1 LGAVL
6 EATTYDLGAIKWDG
20 TTLAVI
26 GTSTFTDDTTIA
38 DYECFEIEFAYFG
51 DPIGFTTQVE
61 FTGTSDLGNWTSLT
75 WVIDA
80 AWSTSNVSVTFQL
93 FDYNL
98 GSYPTSGDGFIFH
111 NSSMS
116 PYVDETKNQTITANP
131 THFHDT
137 SGQWR
142 MKITGVKNP
151 SAQFDLEADLVE
163 LQPPSG
169 GPYFI
174 FRNSGTLT
182 SHIVSL
188 WVINSSLHQHYDM
201 DIYLNSGQDLVFYRD
216 DVDIPNGQYIVRIVT
231 DKGNLAVFSGS

>member
-1 LGAVL
+1 
-6 EATTYDLGAIKWDG
+6 
-20 TTLAVI
+20 
-26 GTSTFTDDTTIA
+26 
-38 DYECFEIEFAYFG
+38 
-51 DPIGFTTQVE
+51 
-61 FTGTSDLGNWTSLT
+61 
-75 WVIDA
+75 
-80 AWSTSNVSVTFQL
+80 
-93 FDYNL
+93 
-98 GSYPTSGDGFIFH
+98 
-111 NSSMS
+111 MS

-137 SGQWR
+137 CGQWR

-188 WVINSSLHQHYDM
+188 WVINSSLHQHYDV

-216 DVDIPNGQYIVRIVT
+216 DIDIPHGQYIAKIVT